1 MTTPNPTEPSGIPYS
16 DWQFWVATF
25 FAVAAAYAVARMV
38 LPASWLPGSAKR
50 RERKVSI
57 TIEGKKPAK

>member
-1 MTTPNPTEPSGIPYS
+1 MTTPNPAPASGIPYS

-25 FAVAAAYAVARMV
+25 LAVVAAYVVARMV
-38 LPASWLPGSAKR
+38 LPASWLPGSAQR